1 MAEEIDSA
9 GAPRAAHVT
18 KLGRVQP
25 LNDRV
30 LVRRIE
36 EDDEKLVQTAD
47 AYRPKSNV
55 GEVLAIGHR
64 VVTLKKGDRVMFG
77 EYSAQPI
84 EVDGEELVLLSLHDI
99 WLRL

>member
-9 GAPRAAHVT
+9 GAPRAAHIA
-18 KLGRVQP
+18 KLAKVQP

-30 LVRRIE
+30 LLRRIE
-36 EDDEKLVQTAD
+36 EEDGKLVQTPD
-47 AYRPKSNV
+47 AYRPKSNI
-55 GEVLAIGHR
+55 GEVLSIGHR
-64 VVTLKKGDRVMFG
+64 VVTLKRGDRVMFG